1 MESRKMIENI
11 DSLPDGYY
19 LISRTSGMSGDACP
33 CEGAYRVNRLHTS
46 MSPRY
51 ITPDNVVT
59 FYENPNSFWNTHGFN
74 HRIVGGFY
82 MRDVYWEA
90 WAIAIPDLRAFL
102 AEHGR
107 CVISVEDGFLC
118 LEIYDDYRE

>member
-1 MESRKMIENI
+1 MVENI
-11 DSLPDGYY
+11 DSLPDGHY
-19 LISRTSGMSGDACP
+19 LISRTSVLDEDCP
-33 CEGAYRVNRLHTS
+33 CDGAYRVNRLHTS

-59 FYENPNSFWNTHGFN
+59 FYENSNSFWNTHGFN

-82 MRDVYWEA
+82 MRDEYKDA

-102 AEHGR
+102 AEYGE
-107 CVISVEDGFLC
+107 CMISVNDGFLC
-118 LEIYDDYRE
+118 LEIYDDYDYELL

>member
-1 MESRKMIENI
+1 MIENI

-19 LISRTSGMSGDACP
+19 LISRTSAMSKGVCP
-33 CEGAYRVNRLHTS
+33 CEGAYRVRRLYTS
-46 MSPRY
+46 RSPHC
-51 ITPDNVVT
+51 IADID
-59 FYENPNSFWNTHGFN
+59 FYDNPNSYWNTQGFN
-74 HRIVGGFY
+74 HRIVDGIY

-102 AEHGR
+102 DEHGR
-107 CVISVEDGFLC
+107 CVISVENGFLC